1 VIRRFARPYARAIMD
16 VTQTPQVAGALLAEL
31 RRFDQALRSSGEL
44 QLLYRNPGIDI
55 PAKLAITE
63 KIASRLGLTPMAV
76 KVLEILVRNHRA
88 NEVGAI
94 NDALSMMINKELGVV
109 VAEVRSAHRLEAD
122 EVRDL
127 QATLER
133 KVGKKV
139 ELELTTDPTLL
150 GGFVAKIGSEIWNA
164 SVSGKI
170 DKFRASLE

>member
-16 VTQTPQVAGALLAEL
+16 VTQTPQVASALLTEL
-31 RRFDQALRSSGEL
+31 RSFEEARRSSSDLQEL
-44 QLLYRNPGIDI
+44 YSNPGIDI
-55 PAKLAITE
+55 PAKLAITG
-63 KIASRLGLTPMAV
+63 KIAARLKLTPMAI
-76 KVLEILVRNHRA
+76 KVLEILIRNHRA
-88 NEVGAI
+88 NDLDAI
-94 NDALSMMINKELGVV
+94 NAALSMMINKQLGVV
-109 VAEVRSAHRLEAD
+109 VAEVRSAHQLGAD

-127 QATLER
+127 QSTLER

>member
-16 VTQTPQVAGALLAEL
+16 VTQTPPVASALLVEL
-31 RRFDQALRSSGEL
+31 RRFEEARKSSTDL
-44 QLLYRNPGIDI
+44 QDLLANPGIDVA
-55 PAKLAITE
+55 AKLAIIG
-63 KIASRLGLTPMAV
+63 KIASRLQLTPMAV
-76 KVLEILVRNHRA
+76 KVLEILIRNHRA
-88 NEVGAI
+88 NDVDAI
-94 NDALSMMINKELGVV
+94 NAALSMMINKELGVV

-127 QATLER
+127 QSTLER

-139 ELELTTDPTLL
+139 ELELSTDPALL

-170 DKFRASLE
+170 EKFRASLE